1 MLFET
6 SRDSPI
12 LNRNENKNT
21 DMKLKSLLIAGAV
34 AAAFMAPEYATARPK
49 PHKQK
54 SDLTDKKDGA
64 KENAKEGGKE
74 RPKVDREKIKE
85 RLKAAFEKR
94 KKHHNDAK
102 SKGHKIKHKG
112 RAFGKLVRDD
122 DKIKEL
128 REAFEAAMEH
138 HEKVKGLHKQLKDA
152 SDEDKEG
159 LREQLKNLRKD
170 WFEGMKGNR
179 EEVRERIKE
188 IREEFKNKRDD
199 VIDANEEDGDKP
211 GE

>member
-1 MLFET
+1 
-6 SRDSPI
+6 
-12 LNRNENKNT
+12 
-21 DMKLKSLLIAGAV
+21 MKLKSLLIAGAV
-34 AAAFMAPEYATARPK
+34 AAAMAPEYATARPK
-49 PHKQK
+49 PHKPK
-54 SDLTDKKDGA
+54 PDLTDKKDGA

-74 RPKVDREKIKE
+74 RPKVDREKIKV

-94 KKHHNDAK
+94 KKHQKYAK
-102 SKGHKIKHKG
+102 RKGHKIKHRG

-128 REAFEAAMEH
+128 REAFEAAAKEH

>member
-1 MLFET
+1 
-6 SRDSPI
+6 
-12 LNRNENKNT
+12 
-21 DMKLKSLLIAGAV
+21 MKLKSLLIAGAV

-49 PHKQK
+49 PHKPK
-54 SDLTDKKDGA
+54 PDLTDKKDGA

-94 KKHHNDAK
+94 KNHHKDAK
-102 SKGHKIKHKG
+102 SKGHKIKHQG

-128 REAFEAAMEH
+128 REAFEAAAKEH